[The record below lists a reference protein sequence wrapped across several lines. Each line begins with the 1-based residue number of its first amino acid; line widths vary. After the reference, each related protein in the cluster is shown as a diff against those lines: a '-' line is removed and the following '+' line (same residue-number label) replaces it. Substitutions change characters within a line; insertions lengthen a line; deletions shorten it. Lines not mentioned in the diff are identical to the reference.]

1 MYVYMLLI
9 DKSIIIYNRFKEI
22 IYKKENINKVK
33 GIMEEYTYE

>member
-33 GIMEEYTYE
+33 GIMEEYIDE